1 MTSHLGILVL
11 FVALVSTVF
20 GALMRDTGA
29 DQLRLG
35 VRIFLSLVVGA
46 YVAGWL
52 MYLVFG

>member
-20 GALMRDTGA
+20 GTLMRDTGA

-35 VRIFLSLVVGA
+35 LRIFLSLVVGA

>member
-20 GALMRDTGA
+20 GTLMRDRGA

-35 VRIFLSLVVGA
+35 LRIFLSLVVGA